1 MDQYAEI
8 TVFLS
13 VVEEGSFSA
22 AGRKLGLS
30 PSAVSKSIS
39 RLERRLN
46 VRLFERIGGAI
57 RLTHEGERF
66 HMGSVRVVQAM
77 VEAESSVTVTA
88 ADLTGTVRIHTALT
102 TAKYLIAPA
111 LPLLMERHPKLRLD
125 FMLGTERC
133 DFVKQ
138 GIDLAIHSGKP
149 TELALIGR
157 PLALRPW
164 VIAAA
169 PTYIKRFGAPE
180 QPEDLQRH
188 RCLNFSIR
196 TQWNEW
202 TFRNDSGVKTIDIQS
217 HIASNQGELLRSLAL
232 HGLGIVRLA
241 QFHIADDLQAG
252 KLIPLLEGFVE
263 RTEEDRFYL
272 LYPHGKMLAPRVR
285 AVVDFM
291 IEQFSP

>member
-8 TVFLS
+8 TVFLG
-13 VVEEGSFSA
+13 VIEEGSFSA

-66 HMGSVRVVQAM
+66 HTGSVRVVQAM
-77 VEAESSVTVTA
+77 AEAENSVTV
-88 ADLTGTVRIHTALT
+88 ADAGLTGTVRIHTALT

-125 FMLGTERC
+125 FTLGTERC

-138 GIDLAIHSGKP
+138 GINVAIHSGKP
-149 TELALIGR
+149 TELTLIGR

-169 PTYIKRFGAPE
+169 PTYIERFGAPE
-180 QPEDLQRH
+180 QPEDLQSH

-202 TFRNDSGVKTIDIQS
+202 TFRNNAGVKTIDIQS

-241 QFHIADDLQAG
+241 HFHIADDLQAG
-252 KLIPLLEGFVE
+252 KLIPLLEAFVE